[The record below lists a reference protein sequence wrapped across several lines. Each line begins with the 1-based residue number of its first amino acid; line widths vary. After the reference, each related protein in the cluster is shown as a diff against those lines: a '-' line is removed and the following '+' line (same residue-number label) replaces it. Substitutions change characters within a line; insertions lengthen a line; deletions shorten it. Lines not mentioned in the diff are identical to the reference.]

1 MKPRPK
7 GADGFQKREIS
18 GFELS
23 GVFHKPACL
32 CLAVRCGSRS
42 VSPKVVRAPG
52 FEPRPLGDGAA
63 ARPRWFPIRRAGPAP
78 RASTLLRPASRRVF
92 PGLLPPLDSQAEQPV
107 TVIHVFDASRR
118 RPVGLKD
125 LGSLPQVANEVHPAH
140 SAPNQECFERALRR
154 IPGQLPAHEVAVP
167 GALLVGTLTK
177 YSKCGVTRMEIGQ
190 LAD

>member
-1 MKPRPK
+1 MCNAEDPWGERTAVVPGLKAAIGAKKGVLHHIFAVRDRAGHPGAVPMKPRPK

-78 RASTLLRPASRRVF
+78 RVGTLLRPAGRRVF
-92 PGLLPPLDSQAEQPV
+92 PVLLAPIDSQVEQP
-107 TVIHVFDASRR
+107 I
-118 RPVGLKD
+118 
-125 LGSLPQVANEVHPAH
+125 
-140 SAPNQECFERALRR
+140 
-154 IPGQLPAHEVAVP
+154 
-167 GALLVGTLTK
+167 
-177 YSKCGVTRMEIGQ
+177 
-190 LAD
+190 